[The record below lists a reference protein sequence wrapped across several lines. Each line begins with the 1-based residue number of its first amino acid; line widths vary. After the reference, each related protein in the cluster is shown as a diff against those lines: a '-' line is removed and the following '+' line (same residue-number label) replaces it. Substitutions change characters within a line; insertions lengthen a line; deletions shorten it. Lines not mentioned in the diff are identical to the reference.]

1 MIVANIVR
9 HRQVPP
15 NPPPPLGS
23 QLKKRKEP
31 DSDLPPPVNGNASTK
46 QTKTSN
52 PGGLVT
58 NWKQSVGLLKH
69 IANKHPID
77 FFDDEDVMVKGEFD
91 NVKGLNMLNAVRAS
105 KPSTVKIE
113 FKTVS
118 RMIMSNWSYLPT
130 VQLVQHQVHKAPYQQ
145 EHTPEEQ

>member
-1 MIVANIVR
+1 MNDA
-9 HRQVPP
+9 RQVPP
-15 NPPPPLGS
+15 NPPPSGS

-31 DSDLPPPVNGNASTK
+31 DSDLPPPVDGNASTK
-46 QTKTSN
+46 RTKTSN

-58 NWKQSVGLLKH
+58 NWKQSVGLLEH
-69 IANKHPID
+69 VANKHPID
-77 FFDDEDVMVKGEFD
+77 FFDDEDVTVEGEFD
-91 NVKGLNMLNAVRAS
+91 NAEGPDMLNAVRAS

-113 FKTVS
+113 SKMVS

-130 VQLVQHQVHKAPYQQ
+130 VQLVRHQVHKAPYQQ